1 MVPRHLHLF
10 TETTPWRICS
20 SSLIANEHNAW
31 YVCGSK
37 GIMEIRGV
45 SRLLT
50 IDIYNN
56 KRELV
61 KHYDAPKMISGYEYE
76 LLACKKAL
84 EEGRLECSEIP
95 HAETLRIMKLLDE
108 LRSKIGITFP
118 SKNNQYLIS
127 LI

>member
-1 MVPRHLHLF
+1 MENGTDGAVSFNLIFGNNTMAHL
-10 TETTPWRICS
+10 S
-20 SSLIANEHNAW
+20 ASLIANEHNAW
-31 YVCGSK
+31 YVCGSE

-84 EEGRLECSEIP
+84 ESDALECSEMP
-95 HAETLRIMKLLDE
+95 HSETLRIMKLLDE
-108 LRSKIGITFP
+108 LRGKAGIVF
-118 SKNNQYLIS
+118 SGEDA
-127 LI
+127 